1 MRRILTALLSAG
13 AICAFTPAA
22 PALAQTFVPF
32 GTTYAGSA
40 PTIAS
45 NTGAPAYSWQDKGPW
60 ASPGGECQII
70 AGNRVCTAN
79 SGFSPLAFGL
89 LPFAPLGYGL

>member
-13 AICAFTPAA
+13 AICAFTSAT
-22 PALAQTFVPF
+22 PALAQTFIPF
-32 GTTYAGSA
+32 GATYAGSS

-45 NTGAPAYSWQDKGPW
+45 STGAPAYAWPDKGPW
-60 ASPGGECQII
+60 AAPGGECQII

-89 LPFAPLGYGL
+89 LPFAPLGSGL

>member
-13 AICAFTPAA
+13 AICAFTAA
-22 PALAQTFVPF
+22 PALAQTFIPF
-32 GTTYAGSA
+32 GSTYAGSA
-40 PTIAS
+40 PAVAPT
-45 NTGAPAYSWQDKGPW
+45 TGAPAYAWPDHGPW
-60 ASPGGECQII
+60 VAPNGECQII